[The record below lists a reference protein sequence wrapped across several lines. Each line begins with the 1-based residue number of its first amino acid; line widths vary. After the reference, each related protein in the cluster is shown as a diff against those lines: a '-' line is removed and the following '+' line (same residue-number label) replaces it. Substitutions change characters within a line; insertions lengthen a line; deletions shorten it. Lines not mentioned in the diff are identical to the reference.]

1 MATFNHIKT
10 VLRFG
15 IGALLCANLLACSSD
30 ATIHDVEEPQGQVPM
45 QFSQAAVNAPSA
57 ARALTRGSNLLKQGF
72 LVSCYKN
79 SNSTNPRVVMDKYE
93 VKYSSADWNNSQ
105 PRWDYVGNTTTGFY
119 KPQVQRYWD
128 ASALPYRFSAISP
141 CPEREAINAFTL
153 TATQLSMPESAVY
166 TYQTCTN
173 GATTTGAEP
182 YVVADTTYSDY
193 IDNNNQAKKVALPF
207 HHLTSKVR
215 FALYSS
221 SGSGIKVSNIT
232 IKAERQD
239 GFITS
244 ARSYQATLNQ
254 AKESKKAREG
264 GFTQTTKEQSVC
276 TLLTDA
282 AGVDNLSD
290 DKANPY
296 WFKCKN
302 DKNDGLLQIPQQ
314 GVKLTISLEVN
325 GVERTVPITINE
337 SENNGNLFTW
347 EANKIYTYILNIS
360 NIKQL
365 IISCSAVVEPWKD
378 VEGTIETSL
387 ED

>member
-1 MATFNHIKT
+1 MATFNHLKT
-10 VLRFG
+10 ISYWG

-45 QFSQAAVNAPSA
+45 QFSQAAIDSPAK
-57 ARALTRGSNLLKQGF
+57 ARAASRGTMLEQGF

-79 SNSTNPRVVMDKYE
+79 SNTTSPRVVMDKYE
-93 VKYSSADWNNSQ
+93 VKYNSGGWNNSQ
-105 PRWDYVGNTTTGFY
+105 TSWDYVGETGFY

-128 ASALPYRFSAISP
+128 ASALPYRFAAISP
-141 CPEREAINAFTL
+141 CPDPELEVINAFDL
-153 TATQLSMPESAVY
+153 TDNKLSMPASAVY

-173 GATTTGAEP
+173 GATTAGAEP

-193 IDNNNQAKKVALPF
+193 LDKNNQVKKVALPF
-207 HHLTSKVR
+207 HHLTSKVS

-244 ARSYQATLNQ
+244 AHSYLATLDQ
-254 AKESKKAREG
+254 SKKAWEG
-264 GFTQTTKEQSVC
+264 GFTKKTQEQPVC

-282 AGVDNLSD
+282 AGVEELST
-290 DKANPY
+290 DKTKPY
-296 WFKCKN
+296 WFQCKY
-302 DKNDGLLQIPQQ
+302 DGLLQIPQQ
-314 GVKLTISLEVN
+314 NVKLTISLEVN
-325 GVERTVPITINE
+325 GVERTVPITIND

-378 VEGTIETSL
+378 VEGSIETNL